1 MEFWFLPHGNP
12 RIEQGAQI
20 FREDRNYIKSVNLFP
35 HFEQS
40 RRMMGAAHTDILV
53 FFAAI
58 ESRSVS

>member
-12 RIEQGAQI
+12 RIEQGTQI
-20 FREDRNYIKSVNLFP
+20 FREDKNYIKNLFP

-40 RRMMGAAHTDILV
+40 RRMIVAAHTDILV
-53 FFAAI
+53 FFGAI